1 MVMDSDLAEQLPRS
15 VVSLSLRHIKCVGG
29 QDRTKKGADELGAD
43 DGTRAKMTRG
53 SLCPFARALWS
64 DLVVADL
71 QYSVHVLLSWSWGHI
86 HVFFTDD
93 AGLILAGDSIL
104 FTALRYI
111 F

>member
-1 MVMDSDLAEQLPRS
+1 M
-15 VVSLSLRHIKCVGG
+15 
-29 QDRTKKGADELGAD
+29 KKSKELIELGAND
-43 DGTRAKMTRG
+43 DTR
-53 SLCPFARALWS
+53 SLFHCACVMVS